1 MANRPFP
8 GGSEFMSKARNI
20 SDEAREQERR
30 QDADDVAATLDGR
43 LEAFDGLIERYQ
55 RRAVSVSYRLLGNIQ
70 DAQDVCQRA
79 FVKSFKS
86 LETLKDPR
94 LFGPWLMRIVSN
106 LSLNHR
112 RDRKPHLSLATND
125 GDAGVPEALAMSGR
139 SEADAPSAAMETQEA
154 EIAIRD
160 AMDNLP
166 EKQRMALVL
175 FAIEK
180 MPQKDVAEIM
190 ECSVEMVK
198 WNVFQAR
205 KALREALA
213 HLIEE

>member
-1 MANRPFP
+1 
-8 GGSEFMSKARNI
+8 MSKAHHI
-20 SDEAREQERR
+20 SDEARARERR
-30 QDADDVAATLDGR
+30 QDAADVVATLDGR
-43 LEAFDGLIERYQ
+43 LEAFDKLIERYQ
-55 RRAVSVSYRLLGNIQ
+55 RRAVSVSYRLLGNLQ

-79 FVKSFKS
+79 FVKSYRS
-86 LETLKDPR
+86 LSTLKDQE

-112 RDRKPHLSLATND
+112 RDRKRHLSLASSE
-125 GDAGVPEALAMSGR
+125 GDSGVPESIASAGQ
-139 SEADAPSAAMETQEA
+139 ADADSPSAAMETSEA
-154 EIAIRD
+154 ESAIRE
-160 AMDNLP
+160 AMDGLP

-180 MPQKDVAEIM
+180 MPQKEVADIM

-205 KALREALA
+205 KTLKQALA

>member
-1 MANRPFP
+1 
-8 GGSEFMSKARNI
+8 MSKAKYI
-20 SDEAREQERR
+20 SDEARDRERK
-30 QDADDVAATLDGR
+30 QDAVDVVATLDGR
-43 LEAFDGLIERYQ
+43 LEAFDKLIGRYQ

-70 DAQDVCQRA
+70 DAQDVCQKA

-86 LETLKDPR
+86 LATLKDQE

-106 LSLNHR
+106 LSLNYR
-112 RDRKPHLSLATND
+112 RDRKPHLSLATAE
-125 GDAGVPEALAMSGR
+125 GDSGVPEAVASAGQGN
-139 SEADAPSAAMETQEA
+139 SVEPSSAMETE
-154 EIAIRD
+154 ESESAIRS
-160 AMDNLP
+160 AMDELP

-180 MPQKDVAEIM
+180 MPQKEVAEIM

-205 KALREALA
+205 KTLKQALA

>member
-1 MANRPFP
+1 
-8 GGSEFMSKARNI
+8 MSKATHI
-20 SDEAREQERR
+20 TDEARQRERR
-30 QDADDVAATLDGR
+30 QDAADVAATLDGR

-86 LETLKDPR
+86 LGTLKDPA

-106 LSLNHR
+106 LSLNYR
-112 RDRKPHLSLATND
+112 RDRRPHLSLASSD
-125 GDAGVPEALAMSGR
+125 GDSGVPEALATSGR
-139 SEADAPSAAMETQEA
+139 SDGDAPSAAMETQEA
-154 EIAIRD
+154 EAAIRA
-160 AMDNLP
+160 AMDELP

-180 MPQKDVAEIM
+180 MPQKEVAEIM

-205 KALREALA
+205 KALKEALA

>member
-1 MANRPFP
+1 
-8 GGSEFMSKARNI
+8 MSKAKYI
-20 SDEAREQERR
+20 SDEARDRERK
-30 QDADDVAATLDGR
+30 QDAVDVVATLDGR
-43 LEAFDGLIERYQ
+43 LEAFDKLIGRYQ

-70 DAQDVCQRA
+70 DAQDVCQKA

-86 LETLKDPR
+86 LATLKDQE

-106 LSLNHR
+106 LSLNYR
-112 RDRKPHLSLATND
+112 RDRKPHLSLATAE
-125 GDAGVPEALAMSGR
+125 GDSGVPESVASAGQGNSV
-139 SEADAPSAAMETQEA
+139 EPSSAMETE
-154 EIAIRD
+154 ESESAIRA
-160 AMDNLP
+160 AMDELP

-180 MPQKDVAEIM
+180 MPQKEVAEIM

-205 KALREALA
+205 KTLKQALA

>member
-1 MANRPFP
+1 
-8 GGSEFMSKARNI
+8 MSKAKHI
-20 SDEAREQERR
+20 SDEARARERQ
-30 QDADDVAATLDGR
+30 QDASDVVATLDGR
-43 LEAFDGLIERYQ
+43 LEAFDLLIERYQ

-79 FVKSFKS
+79 FVKAFKS
-86 LETLKDPR
+86 LATLKDPE
-94 LFGPWLMRIVSN
+94 LFGSWLMRIVSN
-106 LSLNHR
+106 LSLNYR
-112 RDRKPHLSLATND
+112 RDRRPHLSLAMSE
-125 GDAGVPEALAMSGR
+125 GDAGVPEAVAMTGR
-139 SEADAPSAAMETQEA
+139 TEGDSPSAAMETNEA
-154 EIAIRD
+154 ESAIRE
-160 AMDNLP
+160 AMDQLP

-190 ECSVEMVK
+190 ECSIEMVK

-205 KALREALA
+205 KTLKEALA

>member
-1 MANRPFP
+1 
-8 GGSEFMSKARNI
+8 MSKAKHI
-20 SDEAREQERR
+20 SDESRARERR
-30 QDADDVAATLDGR
+30 QDASDVVATLDGR
-43 LEAFDGLIERYQ
+43 LEAFDLLIERYQ

-79 FVKSFKS
+79 FVKAFKS
-86 LETLKDPR
+86 LATLKDPE
-94 LFGPWLMRIVSN
+94 LFGSWLMRIVSN
-106 LSLNHR
+106 LSLNYR
-112 RDRKPHLSLATND
+112 RDRRPHLSLAMSE
-125 GDAGVPEALAMSGR
+125 GDAGVPEAVALTGR
-139 SEADAPSAAMETQEA
+139 TDGDSPSAAMETNEA
-154 EIAIRD
+154 ESAIRE
-160 AMDNLP
+160 AMDQLP

-190 ECSVEMVK
+190 ECSIEMVK

-205 KALREALA
+205 KTLKEALA

>member
-1 MANRPFP
+1 
-8 GGSEFMSKARNI
+8 MSKANHI
-20 SDEAREQERR
+20 SDEARAQERQ
-30 QDADDVAATLDGR
+30 QDAADVAATLDGR
-43 LEAFDGLIERYQ
+43 LDAFDKLIERYQ

-79 FVKSFKS
+79 FVKSFRS
-86 LETLKDPR
+86 LSTLKDQE
-94 LFGPWLMRIVSN
+94 LFGSWLMRIVSN

-112 RDRKPHLSLATND
+112 RDRKPHLSLATSE
-125 GDAGVPEALAMSGR
+125 GDTGVPEAIASAGR
-139 SEADAPSAAMETQEA
+139 SDGDSPSSAMETSEA
-154 EIAIRD
+154 ETAIRE
-160 AMDNLP
+160 AMDSLP

-205 KALREALA
+205 KSLKQALA

>member
-1 MANRPFP
+1 
-8 GGSEFMSKARNI
+8 MSKAKYI
-20 SDEAREQERR
+20 TDEARERERL
-30 QDADDVAATLDGR
+30 QDASDVAATLDGR
-43 LEAFDGLIERYQ
+43 LEAFDLLIERYQ

-86 LETLKDPR
+86 LETLKDAR

-112 RDRKPHLSLATND
+112 RDRKPHLSLATSD
-125 GDAGVPEALAMSGR
+125 GDGGIPEALVSSAEGT
-139 SEADAPSAAMETQEA
+139 APSAAMETDEA
-154 EIAIRD
+154 ESAIRA
-160 AMDNLP
+160 AMDSLP

-180 MPQKDVAEIM
+180 MPQKEVAEIM

-205 KALREALA
+205 KALKESLA